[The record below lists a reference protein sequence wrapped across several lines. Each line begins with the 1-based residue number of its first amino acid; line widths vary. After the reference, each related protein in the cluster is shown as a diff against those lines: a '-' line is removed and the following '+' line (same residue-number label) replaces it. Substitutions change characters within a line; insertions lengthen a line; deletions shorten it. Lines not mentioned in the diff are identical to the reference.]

1 MLQIKAEPWQAA
13 DKPPSRRERGRGR
26 HLAVSLNQIKILT
39 TSFVIGKHRNNAT
52 FSLSLSLSL
61 FPQVSASDP
70 DCGVNA
76 MVNYTLG
83 EGFKHLTEFDVRSAS
98 GEICI
103 AGELDYER
111 RSSYEFPVL
120 ATDRGGL
127 STTAMIKMQLT
138 DVNDNRPVFYPR
150 EYNVS
155 LRESGPAQVSGTPQP
170 IVAVVATDP
179 DAGSFGQVSY
189 RIVAGNEG
197 GIFRIDRSSG
207 EIFVVRPDMLSVRT
221 QPMHMLNI
229 SATDGGGLRTSTDA
243 VVFLSIIDAQQRPPI
258 FEKARYNYYVK
269 EDVPRGTVVG
279 SVIAT
284 SDNGE

>member
-1 MLQIKAEPWQAA
+1 MWKDTITVLFSTCIFKNSYE
-13 DKPPSRRERGRGR
+13 
-26 HLAVSLNQIKILT
+26 IF
-39 TSFVIGKHRNNAT
+39 FV
-52 FSLSLSLSL
+52 L
-61 FPQVSASDP
+61 FKVSASDP

-83 EGFKHLTEFDVRSAS
+83 EGFKHLTEFEVRSAS

-103 AGELDYER
+103 AGELDFER

-155 LRESGPAQVSGTPQP
+155 LRESSNAPTQASSTP

-179 DAGSFGQVSY
+179 DSGIFGQVSY
-189 RIVAGNEG
+189 RIVAGNEA

-207 EIFVVRPDMLSVRT
+207 EIFVARPDMLSVRT

-229 SATDGGGLRTSTDA
+229 SATDGGNQRSAADA
-243 VVFLSIIDAQQRPPI
+243 VVFLSIIDAMQRPPI

-269 EDVPRGTVVG
+269 EDIPRGTVVG

-284 SDNGE
+284 SGDTGK

>member
-1 MLQIKAEPWQAA
+1 
-13 DKPPSRRERGRGR
+13 
-26 HLAVSLNQIKILT
+26 
-39 TSFVIGKHRNNAT
+39 
-52 FSLSLSLSL
+52 
-61 FPQVSASDP
+61 
-70 DCGVNA
+70 

-83 EGFKHLTEFDVRSAS
+83 EGFKHLTEFEVRSAS

-103 AGELDYER
+103 AGELDFEK
-111 RSSYEFPVL
+111 RSSYEFPVI

-155 LRESGPAQVSGTPQP
+155 LKESSQSPAQSSSAPV
-170 IVAVVATDP
+170 VAVVATDP
-179 DAGSFGQVSY
+179 DSGTFGKVSY
-189 RIVAGNEG
+189 RIVSGNDA

-207 EIFVVRPDMLSVRT
+207 EIFVARPDMLSVRA
-221 QPMHMLNI
+221 QPTHMLNI
-229 SATDGGGLRTSTDA
+229 SAIDGAGLRSSSDA
-243 VVFLSIIDAQQRPPI
+243 VVFLSIIDAMQRPPI

-269 EDVPRGTVVG
+269 EDLPRGTVVG

-284 SDNGE
+284 SGDTGELLPIIPSICIPCSPVHNWFHPCTKNH

>member
-1 MLQIKAEPWQAA
+1 M
-13 DKPPSRRERGRGR
+13 
-26 HLAVSLNQIKILT
+26 
-39 TSFVIGKHRNNAT
+39 VIT
-52 FSLSLSLSL
+52 FSPLSLS
-61 FPQVSASDP
+61 QVSASDP

-83 EGFKHLTEFDVRSAS
+83 EGFKHLTEFEVRSAS

-155 LRESGPAQVSGTPQP
+155 LRESGPAQVSTGQPQP
-170 IVAVVATDP
+170 IVSVVATDP
-179 DAGSFGQVSY
+179 DAGTFGQVSY

-207 EIFVVRPDMLSVRT
+207 EIVVVRPDMLSVRT

-243 VVFLSIIDAQQRPPI
+243 VVFLSIIDAMQRPPI

>member
-1 MLQIKAEPWQAA
+1 
-13 DKPPSRRERGRGR
+13 
-26 HLAVSLNQIKILT
+26 
-39 TSFVIGKHRNNAT
+39 
-52 FSLSLSLSL
+52 
-61 FPQVSASDP
+61 
-70 DCGVNA
+70 

-83 EGFKHLTEFDVRSAS
+83 EGFKHLTEFEVRSAS

-155 LRESGPAQVSGTPQP
+155 LRESGPTQGSSTPLP

-179 DAGSFGQVSY
+179 DAGNFGQVSY

-197 GIFRIDRSSG
+197 GIFRIDRASG

-221 QPMHMLNI
+221 QPRHMLNI

-243 VVFLSIIDAQQRPPI
+243 VVFLSIIDAMQRPPI

-284 SDNGE
+284 SSDTGKSESKLKPRRVRRDVPPGQANTQFFGQIMARRLGDVFVLGWHSLVQ

>member
-1 MLQIKAEPWQAA
+1 MQ
-13 DKPPSRRERGRGR
+13 R
-26 HLAVSLNQIKILT
+26 
-39 TSFVIGKHRNNAT
+39 
-52 FSLSLSLSL
+52 SLSLSL

-83 EGFKHLTEFDVRSAS
+83 EGFKHLTEFEVRSAS

>member
-13 DKPPSRRERGRGR
+13 DKLRRNGEGGNN
-26 HLAVSLNQIKILT
+26 SLNQIKILT
-39 TSFVIGKHRNNAT
+39 TSFVIGKQRNNAT
-52 FSLSLSLSL
+52 FSLSLSLSV

-83 EGFKHLTEFDVRSAS
+83 EGFKHLTEFEVRSAS

-155 LRESGPAQVSGTPQP
+155 LRESGPAQSSGTAQP

-197 GIFRIDRSSG
+197 GIFRIERSSG

-279 SVIAT
+279 SVIAS

>member
-1 MLQIKAEPWQAA
+1 
-13 DKPPSRRERGRGR
+13 
-26 HLAVSLNQIKILT
+26 
-39 TSFVIGKHRNNAT
+39 
-52 FSLSLSLSL
+52 
-61 FPQVSASDP
+61 
-70 DCGVNA
+70 

-83 EGFKHLTEFDVRSAS
+83 EGFKHLTEFEVRSAS

-103 AGELDYER
+103 AGELDFER

-155 LRESGPAQVSGTPQP
+155 LKESSQATPQAASTP

-179 DAGSFGQVSY
+179 DSGNFGQVSY
-189 RIVAGNEG
+189 RIVAGNEA

-207 EIFVVRPDMLSVRT
+207 EIFVARPDMLSVRT
-221 QPMHMLNI
+221 QAMHMINI
-229 SATDGGGLRTSTDA
+229 SATDGGGLRSRADA
-243 VVFLSIIDAQQRPPI
+243 VVFLSIIDAMQRPPI

-269 EDVPRGTVVG
+269 EDIPRGTVVG

-284 SDNGE
+284 SGDTGKQPFLYSNYRCLLVQ